1 MNIANSGEANPMLTP
16 RTTRNTI
23 VINGITYIKAS
34 EPILRQEELIS
45 ELSPSLFKV
54 IMLGSIVP
62 LFFLYIFA
70 HLLQ

>member
-1 MNIANSGEANPMLTP
+1 MLIP
-16 RTTRNTI
+16 KTTRNTI

-70 HLLQ
+70 HLMQ

>member
-1 MNIANSGEANPMLTP
+1 MLIP
-16 RTTRNTI
+16 KTTRNTI

-62 LFFLYIFA
+62 LFFLFIFA
-70 HLLQ
+70 HLMQ

>member
-1 MNIANSGEANPMLTP
+1 MLIP
-16 RTTRNTI
+16 KTTRNTI